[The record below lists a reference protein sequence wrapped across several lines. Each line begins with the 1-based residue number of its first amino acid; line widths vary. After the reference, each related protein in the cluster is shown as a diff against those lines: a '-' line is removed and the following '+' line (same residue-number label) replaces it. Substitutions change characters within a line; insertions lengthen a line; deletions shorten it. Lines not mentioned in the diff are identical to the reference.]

1 LINNSKQAKEKREKK
16 LYCVVINKIPK
27 KQALQFGLLA
37 VNGQQ
42 GRRLGAIEPSLRHEM
57 EEV

>member
-1 LINNSKQAKEKREKK
+1 VI
-16 LYCVVINKIPK
+16 INKIPK

-42 GRRLGAIEPSLRHEM
+42 GRRLGAIEPSLSHEM
-57 EEV
+57 EKV